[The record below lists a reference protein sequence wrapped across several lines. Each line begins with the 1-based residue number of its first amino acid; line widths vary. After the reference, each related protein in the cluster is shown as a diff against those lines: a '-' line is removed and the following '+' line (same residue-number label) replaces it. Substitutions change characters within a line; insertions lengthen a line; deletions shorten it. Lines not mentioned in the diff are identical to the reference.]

1 MVKTMQRYKALINGQ
16 LSESSSYMDVVNPAT
31 GQPFAQMGLSS
42 PEQVDEAIKAAQ
54 KAFPA
59 WSKTSDEERK
69 NLLHQVASL
78 VEENMPELM
87 ALITKETGKPL
98 QGLHGIGAGMEVGG
112 AAAWIHLLPLQPC
125 QYSVAQPA
133 TWLSSPATATTPIP
147 IVLQLSVKAIVWQGV
162 TASSR
167 RMPPR
172 GRGGDPLWY
181 LVVVEARG

>member
-1 MVKTMQRYKALINGQ
+1 MQRYKALINGQ

-31 GQPFAQMGLSS
+31 GQPFSQMGLSS

-87 ALITKETGKPL
+87 ALITKETGINRAKKGVIIYFISEIL
-98 QGLHGIGAGMEVGG
+98 SDGI
-112 AAAWIHLLPLQPC
+112 LL
-125 QYSVAQPA
+125 
-133 TWLSSPATATTPIP
+133 
-147 IVLQLSVKAIVWQGV
+147 
-162 TASSR
+162 
-167 RMPPR
+167 
-172 GRGGDPLWY
+172 
-181 LVVVEARG
+181 